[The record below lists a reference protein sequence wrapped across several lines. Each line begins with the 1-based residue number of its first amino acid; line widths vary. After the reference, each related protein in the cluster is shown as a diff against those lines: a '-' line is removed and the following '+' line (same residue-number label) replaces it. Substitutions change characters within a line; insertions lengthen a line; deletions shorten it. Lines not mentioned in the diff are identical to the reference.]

1 MKSFQKLVFN
11 LILIVTI
18 SLVSCKKSTTQ
29 SEEFSWEV
37 DITIDGER
45 QHWKGTETYP
55 NAPAD
60 NWCLIDYQSG
70 SWTLLVSNLKTVD
83 ADDWISGSDEFT
95 MSLTWAQMN
104 GTEISGALFLGGT
117 LSYSGKSYLF
127 GQDLQCSI
135 LSDGTSPDLNSDK
148 WGSPFEV
155 SIPNQN
161 VVDANGGSSHTI
173 SGSISALRLY

>member
-1 MKSFQKLVFN
+1 MKTRHYHIFFTLCCVF
-11 LILIVTI
+11 ILNT
-18 SLVSCKKSTTQ
+18 SCEKTSTQT
-29 SEEFSWEV
+29 EEFSWEV

-45 QHWKGTETYP
+45 QHWKGTETFP

-60 NWCLIDYQSG
+60 NWCLIDNQSG

-83 ADDWISGSDEFT
+83 ADDWISGSDDFT
-95 MSLTWAQMN
+95 MSISWTPMT

-135 LSDGTSPDLNSDK
+135 LSEGTSPDYNSDK

-155 SIPNQN
+155 SIPNQT
-161 VVDANGGSSHTI
+161 VVDAIGGSSHTI